1 MTKAIMTI
9 WRNRAG
15 AMLIAAVAVFALAQ
29 IVISVHAAKYGDG
42 PHEHNG
48 KACVLS
54 LAAPGGDKAV
64 INAAA
69 AFIVAVAVWRIGDA
83 VAQTERARLVVRAA
97 RPRGPPSL

>member
-1 MTKAIMTI
+1 MQAI

-15 AMLIAAVAVFALAQ
+15 AILIAAVVAFALSQLFAA
-29 IVISVHAAKYGDG
+29 VHASKYGDG

-64 INAAA
+64 ANTAAA
-69 AFIVAVAVWRIGDA
+69 LIAVLAVWRISGA

>member
-1 MTKAIMTI
+1 MARAIQTI

-15 AMLIAAVAVFALAQ
+15 AMLIAAVAAFALSQLLVSA
-29 IVISVHAAKYGDG
+29 HASKYGDG

-54 LAAPGGDKAV
+54 LAAPGGDKV
-64 INAAA
+64 IANTAA
-69 AFIVAVAVWRIGDA
+69 AFIVVLAVWRIGHA
-83 VAQTERARLVVRAA
+83 VAQTERARILVRAA